1 MNFSVLL
8 SVYIKENP
16 QYLSQALDS
25 IINQSVQASEIII
38 VKDGPLTKELDD
50 IIDQYNKITN
60 SSGLLPYLIIWD

>member
-50 IIDQYNKITN
+50 IINQ
-60 SSGLLPYLIIWD
+60 LPIHQDCCPT